1 MRDES
6 RTRIHTVA
14 IILLLVGS
22 LGVSFADQPLL
33 QRVFAPLSTAPIPL
47 EHLLL
52 GVTRRVGLLP
62 DLFRQRQALQED
74 AQNLRQRVI
83 QLEDECALLRDAL
96 TQTRRE
102 LSAVSELPELH
113 LKGPGRPLVAEIAS
127 LEAGVA
133 GFGTTGWR
141 QVCRIDLGGAAGAAV
156 GRPVVWG
163 TALIGVVQAAGP
175 LGATVRLTT
184 DPDSR
189 VWCYDERSG
198 VESVAL
204 GTGPEE
210 LQLLYVQWPADILPG
225 DVFLTTGKAGRFPAG
240 LVVGVVTEVARAA
253 DGLNAEVRVHPRVLV
268 RELRSVFVLPWTSS
282 GPPTPAARR

>member
-1 MRDES
+1 MTGES

-22 LGVSFADQPLL
+22 VGVSLADQPFV
-33 QRVFAPLSTAPIPL
+33 QRVLAPLSTAPAPV
-47 EHLLL
+47 EHLLM
-52 GVTRRVGLLP
+52 GVTHRVGLLP
-62 DLFRQRQALQED
+62 ELFRERQALQED
-74 AQNLRQRVI
+74 ARNLRQRVA

-96 TQTRRE
+96 TQSRRE
-102 LSAVSELPELH
+102 LSAVSELPERN
-113 LKGPGRPLVAEIAS
+113 LKGGGRPFLADIAS

-141 QVCRIDLGGAAGAAV
+141 QVCRINLGGGAGAAV

-163 TALIGVVQAAGP
+163 TALLGVVQAAGP

-210 LQLLYVQWPADILPG
+210 LRLLYVGWPADILSG
-225 DVFLTTGKAGRFPAG
+225 DVFLTTGKGGRFPPG

-253 DGLNAEVRVHPRVLV
+253 DGLNAEVQLRPRVLV
-268 RELRSVFVLPWTSS
+268 RELRSVFVLPWTP
-282 GPPTPAARR
+282 GPPTPAALQ